1 MIDVVFS
8 RVVCR
13 CDSCTVLERSRGGDG
28 CSVVDFPFF
37 TSKEHMSTI
46 TMVTSSD
53 ECIVPEDGVWV
64 GERT

>member
-13 CDSCTVLERSRGGDG
+13 CDSCTVWSRGGDG

-53 ECIVPEDGVWV
+53 ECILYLKMRFG
-64 GERT
+64 